1 MSVRLSRQ
9 SYSKKYGPTVGDRIR
24 LADTELVIE
33 VEHDYTSYGEEAIFG
48 GGKSIRDGQAQCS
61 LDETMSPPHCDLVI
75 TNAVIIDHWG
85 IVKGDIGI
93 RDGRIVAVG
102 KSGNPLTQCDVDP
115 RLVIGPGTEII
126 AGEGKICTA
135 GGIDTQNPQNVSTAI
150 QLLLL
155 VTVLSMAPAILVMVT
170 SFTRIIIVLSLVRN
184 AIGIP
189 QLPPNQVMIGLA
201 LFLTAFVMAPAIKQ
215 INNEAVQPYLN
226 GTLTQQ
232 EAFDRGE
239 APLRTFMLKQTREQ
253 DLGLFLKLSGSEK
266 PETIQDVPTYVLVPA
281 FTISELKTAFQM
293 GFVMFVPFL
302 IIDLIVSSALLSM
315 GMMMLP
321 PVIVSLPFK
330 ILLFVLV
337 DGWYLIIGSLVGSFA
352 K

>member
-1 MSVRLSRQ
+1 M
-9 SYSKKYGPTVGDRIR
+9 
-24 LADTELVIE
+24 
-33 VEHDYTSYGEEAIFG
+33 
-48 GGKSIRDGQAQCS
+48 
-61 LDETMSPPHCDLVI
+61 
-75 TNAVIIDHWG
+75 
-85 IVKGDIGI
+85 GI
-93 RDGRIVAVG
+93 RPHFKKPRRRRILVVLALLAIALVT
-102 KSGNPLTQCDVDP
+102 LTSCAAE
-115 RLVIGPGTEII
+115 PGTTGQISPQ
-126 AGEGKICTA
+126 AT

-155 VTVLSMAPAILVMVT
+155 ITVLSMAPAVLVMVT
-170 SFTRIIIVLSLVRN
+170 SFTRIIVVLSLVRN

-226 GTLTQQ
+226 GTITQQ
-232 EAFDRGE
+232 EAYNRGE
-239 APLRTFMLKQTREQ
+239 SPLRAFMLKQTRQQ
-253 DLGLFLKLSGSEK
+253 DLGLFLKLSDTPK
-266 PETIQDVPTYVLVPA
+266 PETVDDVPTYILVPA

-293 GFVMFVPFL
+293 GFIMFVPFL

-352 K
+352 T

>member
-1 MSVRLSRQ
+1 MGIRRGVSGSRRRR
-9 SYSKKYGPTVGDRIR
+9 VLVL
-24 LADTELVIE
+24 LAVFALALITL
-33 VEHDYTSYGEEAIFG
+33 TSCVAAT
-48 GGKSIRDGQAQCS
+48 DPNAQAQ
-61 LDETMSPPHCDLVI
+61 T
-75 TNAVIIDHWG
+75 
-85 IVKGDIGI
+85 
-93 RDGRIVAVG
+93 
-102 KSGNPLTQCDVDP
+102 
-115 RLVIGPGTEII
+115 
-126 AGEGKICTA
+126 TA
-135 GGIDTQNPQNVSTAI
+135 GTIDTQNPQNVSTAI

-232 EAFDRGE
+232 EAFNRGE
-239 APLRTFMLKQTREQ
+239 APLRTFMLKQTRQQ
-253 DLGLFLKLSGSEK
+253 DLGLFLKLSDTDK
-266 PETIQDVPTYVLVPA
+266 PETVDDVPTYVLVPA

>member
-1 MSVRLSRQ
+1 MGIRSFFRGNRRRRLSFVLGLSCVALLTLTSCAAQTTASGQPLQQ
-9 SYSKKYGPTVGDRIR
+9 SPVGG
-24 LADTELVIE
+24 V
-33 VEHDYTSYGEEAIFG
+33 
-48 GGKSIRDGQAQCS
+48 
-61 LDETMSPPHCDLVI
+61 
-75 TNAVIIDHWG
+75 
-85 IVKGDIGI
+85 
-93 RDGRIVAVG
+93 
-102 KSGNPLTQCDVDP
+102 
-115 RLVIGPGTEII
+115 
-126 AGEGKICTA
+126 
-135 GGIDTQNPQNVSTAI
+135 DTQNPQNVSTAI

-170 SFTRIIIVLSLVRN
+170 SFTRIIVVLSLVRN

-189 QLPPNQVMIGLA
+189 SLPPNQVMIGLA

-215 INNEAVQPYLN
+215 INNEAVQPYLS
-226 GTLTQQ
+226 GALTQQ
-232 EAFDRGE
+232 EAYSRGE
-239 APLRTFMLKQTREQ
+239 APIRTFMLKQTRQQ
-253 DLGLFLKLSGSEK
+253 DLGLFLKLSGTEK
-266 PETIQDVPTYVLVPA
+266 PDTVNDVPTYVLVPA

-302 IIDLIVSSALLSM
+302 VIDLIVSSALLSM

-352 K
+352 A

>member
-1 MSVRLSRQ
+1 MAVLS
-9 SYSKKYGPTVGDRIR
+9 
-24 LADTELVIE
+24 LALLTL
-33 VEHDYTSYGEEAIFG
+33 TSCVAAT
-48 GGKSIRDGQAQCS
+48 DPNAQAQTS
-61 LDETMSPPHCDLVI
+61 
-75 TNAVIIDHWG
+75 A
-85 IVKGDIGI
+85 
-93 RDGRIVAVG
+93 
-102 KSGNPLTQCDVDP
+102 
-115 RLVIGPGTEII
+115 GT
-126 AGEGKICTA
+126 
-135 GGIDTQNPQNVSTAI
+135 IDTQSPQNVSTAI

-232 EAFDRGE
+232 EAFNRGE
-239 APLRTFMLKQTREQ
+239 APLRKFMLKQTRQQ
-253 DLGLFLKLSGSEK
+253 DLGLFLKLSDTEK
-266 PETIQDVPTYVLVPA
+266 PETVDDVPTYVLVPA

>member
-1 MSVRLSRQ
+1 MAVLS
-9 SYSKKYGPTVGDRIR
+9 
-24 LADTELVIE
+24 LALLTL
-33 VEHDYTSYGEEAIFG
+33 TSCVAAT
-48 GGKSIRDGQAQCS
+48 DPNAQAQTS
-61 LDETMSPPHCDLVI
+61 
-75 TNAVIIDHWG
+75 A
-85 IVKGDIGI
+85 
-93 RDGRIVAVG
+93 
-102 KSGNPLTQCDVDP
+102 
-115 RLVIGPGTEII
+115 GT
-126 AGEGKICTA
+126 
-135 GGIDTQNPQNVSTAI
+135 IDTQSPQNVSTAI

-232 EAFDRGE
+232 EAFNRGE
-239 APLRTFMLKQTREQ
+239 APLRTFMLKQTRQQ
-253 DLGLFLKLSGSEK
+253 DLGLFLKLSDTEK
-266 PETIQDVPTYVLVPA
+266 PETVDDVPTYVLVPA